1 MADEVHVRII
11 QRFKCGH
18 EEPRE
23 TIDRR
28 FGVGYHESLCL
39 GPYVALCHDHEMR
52 CQRSVDASNPAL
64 KPGAELN
71 KVDAQGVGADGLRPL
86 TVINEAVASAAKAK
100 ATRTT
105 VVLVDGGKKVA
116 IHAVADAESAAAEI
130 AAGARAVVLNR
141 GVGTKSAAV
150 EKKVS
155 RQGTLINSKYPYVRN
170 RTLYQSAAATA
181 PCKRGGLDG
190 KWTSPHFD
198 DSN

>member
-64 KPGAELN
+64 K
-71 KVDAQGVGADGLRPL
+71 QGR
-86 TVINEAVASAAKAK
+86 S
-100 ATRTT
+100 
-105 VVLVDGGKKVA
+105 
-116 IHAVADAESAAAEI
+116 S
-130 AAGARAVVLNR
+130 
-141 GVGTKSAAV
+141 TKS
-150 EKKVS
+150 
-155 RQGTLINSKYPYVRN
+155 TP
-170 RTLYQSAAATA
+170 
-181 PCKRGGLDG
+181 RGLAQMVFV
-190 KWTSPHFD
+190 H
-198 DSN
+198 